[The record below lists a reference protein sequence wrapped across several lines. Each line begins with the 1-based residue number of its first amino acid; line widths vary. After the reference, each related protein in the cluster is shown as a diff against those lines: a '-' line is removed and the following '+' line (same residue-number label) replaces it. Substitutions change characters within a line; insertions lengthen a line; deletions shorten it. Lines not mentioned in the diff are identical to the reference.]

1 MLEAR
6 MNELQEAIYQ
16 VIISIFKNEF
26 LTKKFKIH
34 DEYRGQKIIENS
46 AIRYGILN
54 YVAKYSLANDEY
66 FISEKCFEYLTK
78 QNLISDKGLLR
89 GKKGTKYRFTFEH
102 PVPSNIIADL
112 LLKNCTD
119 EVKLKNILKETDIV
133 TVLTYD
139 EDEILNKSKLTSKM
153 PSGWQIFQNNIF
165 ERYTYAGINIPT
177 RKIKVYGALAR

>member
-1 MLEAR
+1 

-89 GKKGTKYRFTFEH
+89 GKKEQ
-102 PVPSNIIADL
+102 NISL
-112 LLKNCTD
+112 HLNTQFHQ
-119 EVKLKNILKETDIV
+119 IL
-133 TVLTYD
+133 
-139 EDEILNKSKLTSKM
+139 
-153 PSGWQIFQNNIF
+153 
-165 ERYTYAGINIPT
+165 
-177 RKIKVYGALAR
+177 

>member
-54 YVAKYSLANDEY
+54 YVE
-66 FISEKCFEYLTK
+66 
-78 QNLISDKGLLR
+78 
-89 GKKGTKYRFTFEH
+89 
-102 PVPSNIIADL
+102 NI
-112 LLKNCTD
+112 
-119 EVKLKNILKETDIV
+119 
-133 TVLTYD
+133 VLQMMNT
-139 EDEILNKSKLTSKM
+139 L
-153 PSGWQIFQNNIF
+153 FQRNVLSI
-165 ERYTYAGINIPT
+165 
-177 RKIKVYGALAR
+177 

>member
-16 VIISIFKNEF
+16 VIIIYLKMNFY
-26 LTKKFKIH
+26 KKFKIH

-89 GKKGTKYRFTFEH
+89 GKKEQ
-102 PVPSNIIADL
+102 NIGL
-112 LLKNCTD
+112 HLNTQFHQ
-119 EVKLKNILKETDIV
+119 IL
-133 TVLTYD
+133 
-139 EDEILNKSKLTSKM
+139 
-153 PSGWQIFQNNIF
+153 
-165 ERYTYAGINIPT
+165 
-177 RKIKVYGALAR
+177 

>member
-1 MLEAR
+1 

-26 LTKKFKIH
+26 LSKKFKIH

-66 FISEKCFEYLTK
+66 FITEKCFKYLTNL
-78 QNLISDKGLLR
+78 NLISDKGLLR
-89 GKKGTKYRFTFEH
+89 AKKGTKFKFTFEH
-102 PVPSNIIADL
+102 PVPSNIITDL
-112 LLKNCTD
+112 LLENYND
-119 EVKLKNILKETDIV
+119 EVKLKEILKETDIV

-139 EDEILNKSKLTSKM
+139 EDEILNKTKLTSRM
-153 PSGWQIFQNNIF
+153 PSDWKIFKKSNF

-177 RKIKVYGALAR
+177 RKVKVYGALAR